1 MRKISV
7 TVVLLLTLILCSTAS
22 GQDKAGPRAD
32 RSLDDIKARGVIVVG
47 IDDTFAPLAFR
58 DSTTKEIIGLDVDLA
73 RRAAEL
79 LGLKAEFRPV
89 TWDKIIPR
97 LNTGDVDIVWSGL
110 SILPEREHQ
119 MLFSQPY
126 LESRQVIVV
135 KKGSGIARKADLK
148 EKVVGFQRGA
158 SSEKWITSDPAVV
171 NSLRSVSAYRTNQL
185 ALNDLETGL
194 VDAVVMDEVF
204 ARYTLTKKPD
214 AFTIL
219 SDSFGKESYGVGFRK
234 TDVSLRD
241 AFNKVLTEMKK
252 DGTVDRTVKKWLG
265 VTVPGK

>member
-1 MRKISV
+1 MRTISI
-7 TVVLLLTLILCSTAS
+7 TVMLLLTLTLCTAVS
-22 GQDKAGPRAD
+22 GQVKDAPGAD
-32 RSLDDIKARGVIVVG
+32 RSLDQIKSRGVIVVG

-58 DSTTKEIIGLDVDLA
+58 DSTTKEIVGLDIDLA

-97 LNTGDVDIVWSGL
+97 LNTGDVDMVWSGL

-135 KKGSGIARKADLK
+135 KKGSSITRKSDLK

-158 SSEKWITSDPAVV
+158 SSEKWISSDPAVV

-185 ALNDLETGL
+185 ALNDLEAGL

-214 AFTIL
+214 AFRIL
-219 SDSFGKESYGVGFRK
+219 ADSFGKESYGVGFRK
-234 TDVSLRD
+234 TDISLRD
-241 AFNKVLTEMKK
+241 AVDKVLAEMKK
-252 DGTVDRTVKKWLG
+252 DGTVDRTVKTWLG
-265 VTVPGK
+265 EEKP